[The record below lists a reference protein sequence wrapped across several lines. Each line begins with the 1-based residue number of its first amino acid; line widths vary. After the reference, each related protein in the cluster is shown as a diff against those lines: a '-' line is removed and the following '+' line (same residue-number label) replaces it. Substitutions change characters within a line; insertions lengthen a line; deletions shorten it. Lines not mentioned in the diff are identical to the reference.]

1 MHFGTLNEVSSSLLI
16 CSLIFYQF
24 SQFFLMYSFNECC
37 QELLSSWRSRS
48 LNNELWLQ
56 SNITSIIRPHI
67 HVLFKQLIWIDK
79 MYTFVDQTITSLEPS
94 EIYNKIIL
102 LVLKKLIEWAI
113 TLQNIVHV
121 SIYLFNF
128 N

>member
-1 MHFGTLNEVSSSLLI
+1 
-16 CSLIFYQF
+16 
-24 SQFFLMYSFNECC
+24 MYSFNERC

-56 SNITSIIRPHI
+56 SNVTSIIRSQI
-67 HVLFKQLIWIDK
+67 RVLFKQIIWIDR
-79 MYTFVDQTITSLEPS
+79 MYTFVDQTTTSLEPS
-94 EIYNKIIL
+94 GICNKIIL
-102 LVLKKLIEWAI
+102 LVLKKLVEWTK